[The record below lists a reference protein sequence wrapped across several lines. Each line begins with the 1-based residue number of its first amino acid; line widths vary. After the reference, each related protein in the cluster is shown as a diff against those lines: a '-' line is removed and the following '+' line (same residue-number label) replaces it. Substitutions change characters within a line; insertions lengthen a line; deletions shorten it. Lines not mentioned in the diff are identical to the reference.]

1 MSLNGLY
8 YADVRLCPPIHTDAN
23 AIKLNSLVVLAL
35 AVRMS
40 INFLHAI
47 YSVST
52 DWSKSVRAMCLH
64 PTV

>member
-1 MSLNGLY
+1 MSLNGVY
-8 YADVRLCPPIHTDAN
+8 YADVQLCPIHTDAN
-23 AIKLNSLVVLAL
+23 AMKLNSFVVLAL

-40 INFLHAI
+40 INFLHAV

>member
-8 YADVRLCPPIHTDAN
+8 YADVRLCPIHTDAN

-40 INFLHAI
+40 LNFLHAI
-47 YSVST
+47 YTVST